1 MVLAV
6 LTPHK
11 DPEGA
16 AESQRTPSSLDNI
29 DVEWVA
35 EHARQVGNMC
45 RLKLLPLCVSVHI
58 VTVSQREWVCCMIF
72 GSSENLPL
80 EMTQ

>member
-6 LTPHK
+6 QTPHRET
-11 DPEGA
+11 EGTT
-16 AESQRTPSSLDNI
+16 ESQRTPSSLHSI

-45 RLKLLPLCVSVHI
+45 SLSLLQLCICV
-58 VTVSQREWVCCMIF
+58 
-72 GSSENLPL
+72 
-80 EMTQ
+80 

>member
-6 LTPHK
+6 QTPHRET
-11 DPEGA
+11 EGA
-16 AESQRTPSSLDNI
+16 TESQGPSCSLDSI

-45 RLKLLPLCVSVHI
+45 RLNPLQLCIMCTFCYSLCYDLRRI
-58 VTVSQREWVCCMIF
+58 I
-72 GSSENLPL
+72 
-80 EMTQ
+80 